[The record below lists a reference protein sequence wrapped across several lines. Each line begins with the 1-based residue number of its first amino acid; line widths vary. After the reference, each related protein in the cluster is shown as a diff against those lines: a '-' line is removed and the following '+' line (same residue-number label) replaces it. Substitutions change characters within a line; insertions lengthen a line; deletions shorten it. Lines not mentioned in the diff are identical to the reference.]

1 MEMLLTWIVA
11 WLSATFS
18 LPAIYDH
25 PEIRFASHHEML
37 AVRLFQ
43 QPHESSAVQATSV
56 ASSHSNVEALYE
68 DRGRTIYLNQNW
80 TGLTPAEISI
90 LVHEMVHHLQ
100 NMAGL
105 QYECAEAREELAYKA
120 QDMYLA
126 LHGLSLSQEFN
137 LDQVTRLV
145 RTKCMH

>member
-1 MEMLLTWIVA
+1 MEMSLAWIAA

-25 PEIRFASHHEML
+25 PEIRFASHHEIM
-37 AVRLFQ
+37 AVRLLQ
-43 QPHESSAVQATSV
+43 QPHESTAIHAPPV
-56 ASSHSNVEALYE
+56 APAPSSIEALYD
-68 DRGRTIYLNQNW
+68 DRSRTIYLNQYW
-80 TGLTPAEISI
+80 TGLTPAETSI
-90 LVHEMVHHLQ
+90 LVHEMVHHFQ

-126 LHGLSLSQEFN
+126 LHGLSLSKEFK
-137 LDQVTRLV
+137 LDPVTRLV